1 MWQIKYMFYANWKLK
16 EQKQSCFCGKI
27 YCKYAY
33 SDFVVFCDFLVIKQS
48 PVGYF
53 SLIIILQ
60 YIA

>member
-1 MWQIKYMFYANWKLK
+1 MFYANWKLK